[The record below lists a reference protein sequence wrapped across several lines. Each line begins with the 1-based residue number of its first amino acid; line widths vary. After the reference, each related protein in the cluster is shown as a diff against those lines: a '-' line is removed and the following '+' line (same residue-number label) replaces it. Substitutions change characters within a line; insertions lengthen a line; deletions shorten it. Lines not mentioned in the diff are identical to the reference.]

1 MLKEFT
7 ESIFSGKE
15 KIMRKI
21 FYFILAFILCSTTIA
36 YAGLWD
42 DIMKSIGTSS
52 EGKTDDGTIAS
63 GLKEA
68 LSIGTEK
75 AVNNVS
81 QADGYFGNQM
91 IKILMPDKI
100 QKVAEFLGQVGYQKE
115 VDDFVLSMNRAAEK
129 AAPKAMT
136 FFIDAIKEMTFEDA
150 RGILNGG
157 NTSATEFF
165 KKKTHDKI
173 YSAFKPIISSSTDEV
188 GVTRSYKEM
197 MGKYD
202 SIPFMSKESVDL
214 DHYVTTKAMDGLFY
228 MVGQEEKKIRT
239 DPAARVTDLL
249 KSVFGK

>member
-1 MLKEFT
+1 
-7 ESIFSGKE
+7 
-15 KIMRKI
+15 MRKT
-21 FYFILAFILCSTTIA
+21 FYFILAVFLCSTTLTH
-36 YAGLWD
+36 AGLLD
-42 DIMKSIGTSS
+42 NVMKGIGTLSKG
-52 EGKTDDGTIAS
+52 ETDDSTIAS

-81 QADGYFGNQM
+81 QVNGYFGNQM
-91 IKILMPDKI
+91 IKILMPEKI
-100 QKVAEFLGQVGYQKE
+100 QKVAEVLRKVGYQKE

-129 AAPKAMT
+129 AAPKAMS
-136 FFIDAIKEMTFEDA
+136 FFVDAIKEMTFEDA
-150 RGILNGG
+150 RGILNGE

-173 YSAFKPIISSSTDEV
+173 YNAFKPIISSSMDEV

-197 MGKYD
+197 MGKYE
-202 SIPFMSKESVDL
+202 SIPFMSKESADL

-239 DPAARVTDLL
+239 DPTARVTDLL

>member
-1 MLKEFT
+1 
-7 ESIFSGKE
+7 
-15 KIMRKI
+15 MRKT
-21 FYFILAFILCSTTIA
+21 FYIILAVFLCSTTLTH
-36 YAGLWD
+36 AGLLD
-42 DIMKSIGTSS
+42 NVMKGVGTSS
-52 EGKTDDGTIAS
+52 QGETDDSKIAS

-68 LSIGTEK
+68 LSIGTEN

-81 QADGYFGNQM
+81 RMDGYFGNQV
-91 IKILMPDKI
+91 IKILMPEKI
-100 QKVAEFLGQVGYQKE
+100 QKVGEVLRNVGYQKE

-129 AAPKAMT
+129 AAPKAIS
-136 FFIDAIKEMTFEDA
+136 FFVDAIKEMTFEDA

-173 YSAFKPIISSSTDEV
+173 YSAFKPIISSSMDEV

-197 MGKYD
+197 MGKYET
-202 SIPFMSKESVDL
+202 IPFMSKESVDL

>member
-1 MLKEFT
+1 MKKT
-7 ESIFSGKE
+7 
-15 KIMRKI
+15 
-21 FYFILAFILCSTTIA
+21 FYLILTVFLCSTTLTH
-36 YAGLWD
+36 AGLLENM
-42 DIMKSIGTSS
+42 MKNIGTSS
-52 EGKTDDGTIAS
+52 KVETDDGTIAS

-81 QADGYFGNQM
+81 QVNGYFGNQM
-91 IKILMPDKI
+91 IKILMPEKI
-100 QKVAEFLGQVGYQKE
+100 QKVAEVLRKVGYQKE

-129 AAPKAMT
+129 AAPKAMS
-136 FFIDAIKEMTFEDA
+136 FFVDAIKEMTFEDA

-165 KKKTHDKI
+165 KKKTRDKI
-173 YSAFKPIISSSTDEV
+173 YNAFKPIISSSMDEI

-197 MGKYD
+197 MEKYN

-249 KSVFGK
+249 KTVFGK